1 MNIMAIDKKYTT
13 QKERIERI
21 LSKISSGERF
31 DDLSGLTIADFLS
44 IVQELVS
51 SHIQMDNLEREIAI
65 EKNKV
70 LQLKLDRDD
79 IQDSMSELF
88 ETQRISEAIQS
99 SRDPESVLIVLIT
112 FLKDI
117 LKPEAYGFYVNDAK
131 MFDSKSIKKFF
142 PKSLGSTIDT
152 LKDDGVLDWALS
164 EANPIVIPA
173 VNKSNIDGEFSLVI
187 IPLVTANERP
197 GILILNMNKPPDFF
211 NANELRILS
220 ILANHTAIAI
230 ENIWLNKETER
241 TKIFLENLI
250 ESSPLPIFA
259 TSLDNKIMFF
269 NPSAGELLGLS
280 NEDLQGKNIATIME
294 GGDKALTKIK
304 GRIKKEGRVVGANVN
319 LLNMNGETIPVS
331 LTTSEFIS
339 DRDNSKDYLW
349 LCESLQEKV
358 ALEEERIKSENLRV
372 LYNTVIALNH
382 ELNNPLT
389 VMNGNLK
396 LLGSMLSDKDK
407 NIGNLLES
415 ALGAGKRIEEVTK
428 KLANIKEVEYSQYNE
443 KTEMLKLE

>member
-1 MNIMAIDKKYTT
+1 MNIMEIEKKYTT

-21 LSKISSGERF
+21 LSKVSNGDRL

-51 SHIQMDNLEREIAI
+51 SHVQVENLEREIAI

-70 LQLKLDRDD
+70 LQLHSDRED
-79 IQDSMSELF
+79 IQNSMSELF
-88 ETQRISEAIQS
+88 ETQRISESIQS

-112 FLKDI
+112 FLEDI
-117 LKPEAYGFYVNDAK
+117 LKPEAYDFYVNDAK
-131 MFDSKSIKKFF
+131 LFDIKSIKKFF
-142 PKSLGSTIDT
+142 PESLGSTINT
-152 LKDDGVLDWALS
+152 LKEDGVLDWALS

-173 VNKSNIDGEFSLVI
+173 VDKSSVDGEFSLVI
-187 IPLVTANERP
+187 IPLVTAKQKP
-197 GILILNMNKPPDFF
+197 GVLILNLNKPPDFF

-220 ILANHTAIAI
+220 VLANHTAIAI

-241 TKIFLENLI
+241 SKIFLENLI

-280 NEDLQGKNIATIME
+280 DKDLQGRNIANIME
-294 GGDKALTKIK
+294 GGDKTLTKIK
-304 GRIKKEGRVVGANVN
+304 ERIETEGRVVGANVN
-319 LLNMNGETIPVS
+319 LLNMNGEVIPVS
-331 LTTSEFIS
+331 LTTSEFVS
-339 DRDNSKDYLW
+339 DRGNSKGYLW

-396 LLGSMLSDKDK
+396 LLKSMLSDKDK

-428 KLANIKEVEYSQYNE
+428 KLANIKEIEYSKYDE
-443 KTEMLKLE
+443 KTEMLNLG